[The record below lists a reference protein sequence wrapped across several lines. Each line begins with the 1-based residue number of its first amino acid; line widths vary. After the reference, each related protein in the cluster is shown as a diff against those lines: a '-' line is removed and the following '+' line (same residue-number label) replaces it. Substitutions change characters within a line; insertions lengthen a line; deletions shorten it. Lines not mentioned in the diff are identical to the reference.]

1 MSGLGVTMLK
11 KIVMVLVLSFG
22 FYIVAGVDNLVTAQS
37 KNTEV
42 SLSAIE
48 EISDAIMSP
57 GCDYKYTLSN
67 CPSVQAIELKELIE
81 GKLLAGETK
90 KEILDYLVGLYGVKV
105 LAAPEKRGFY
115 LLAWWVPY
123 FVIADGAL
131 IVAIIM
137 IYWKKRSKQMTA
149 SVPADEDSE
158 TLHAYEDKVEDE
170 LNKMDF

>member
-1 MSGLGVTMLK
+1 VEIKVPIRIIVIAFLWNIIVPVLGTGN
-11 KIVMVLVLSFG
+11 IVM
-22 FYIVAGVDNLVTAQS
+22 AQS
-37 KNTEV
+37 GESEV
-42 SLSAIE
+42 SLSEIE
-48 EISDAIMSP
+48 EIADVVMSP

-81 GKLLAGETK
+81 GKLLAGES
-90 KEILDYLVGLYGVKV
+90 KEEIIQYLLDLYGPRV

-131 IVAIIM
+131 IAALLILF
-137 IYWKKRSKQMTA
+137 WKKRAQKKAA
-149 SVPADEDSE
+149 SAVEEDPE

-170 LNKMDF
+170 LKRMDF

>member
-1 MSGLGVTMLK
+1 MLK
-11 KIVMVLVLSFG
+11 KIVMIVVLSFG
-22 FYIVAGVDNLVTAQS
+22 FYTVTDVDNFVIAQS
-37 KNTEV
+37 EKAEV
-42 SLSAIE
+42 KLSAIE

-90 KEILDYLVGLYGVKV
+90 QEILDYLVGLYGVKV
-105 LAAPEKRGFY
+105 LAAPEKKGFY

-131 IVAIIM
+131 ILAIM
-137 IYWKKRSKQMTA
+137 MVYWRKRSKQAARVLT
-149 SVPADEDSE
+149 DEDSK
-158 TLHAYEDKVEDE
+158 TRHAYEDKVEDE